1 MLNKSILPFFLLII
15 LFAGCDEN
23 RIFEQNI
30 KFSERFWTIDE
41 TVVFDFNIDN
51 INQNYNFYF
60 NLRNSLL
67 YPYQNIY
74 LSYSLED
81 TLGNVYSTDLA
92 NIDLFNRKTGKPL
105 GDGLGDIFDHQYKV
119 IDNYEFNNPGVYR
132 FKIKQYMRMDTLPE
146 IMSVGLK
153 IDKSVNNN

>member
-1 MLNKSILPFFLLII
+1 MKKSIVPFFLLFIF
-15 LFAGCDEN
+15 LAGCNEN

-30 KFSERFWTIDE
+30 KFSGRYWTIDE
-41 TVVFDFNIDN
+41 TVVFDFHIDN

-60 NLRNSLL
+60 NLRNTLL

-81 TLGNVYSTDLA
+81 TLGNVYSSDLT
-92 NIDLFNRKTGKPL
+92 NIDLFDRKTGKPI

-119 IDNYEFNNPGVYR
+119 IDDYEFNNPGVYR

-153 IDKSVNNN
+153 IERSINNN